1 MKKITDKS
9 NNLLAIVIDYESIDK
24 EKNFVTD
31 NSSDIQLASFNL
43 KKKYNN
49 RKSLSSKTG

>member
-31 NSSDIQLASFNL
+31 N
-43 KKKYNN
+43 
-49 RKSLSSKTG
+49 

>member
-24 EKNFVTD
+24 ENFVTD

-43 KKKYNN
+43 KKYNN